1 MADLLLDTCAVI
13 WTAHDERL
21 CEPAASALQD
31 AYERG
36 APIFV
41 SPITAW
47 EIAMLAAKGR
57 IALALDPGHWFER
70 YCQLPA
76 VTLATMPTSVLA
88 ASAAL
93 PGSPPD
99 DPADR
104 ILIATARE
112 FGYVLVTRDR
122 KFLEYG
128 ARGHVRVVAC

>member
-1 MADLLLDTCAVI
+1 MADYLLDTCAVI
-13 WTAHDERL
+13 WTAHDDPLR
-21 CEPAASALQD
+21 EPAASALQN

-36 APIFV
+36 ARILV

-57 IALALDPGHWFER
+57 LSLALDPDRWFDR
-70 YCQLPA
+70 YCQLPS
-76 VTLATMPTSVLA
+76 VTLAAMPASVLT

-104 ILIATARE
+104 ILIATARA
-112 FGYVLVTRDR
+112 FGYILVTRDT
-122 KFLEYG
+122 KILDYG
-128 ARGHVRVVAC
+128 ARGHVRTVAC